1 MTMKNLFPL
10 IGMWITLGL
19 LAGCSKDAGS
29 PAANPPAASGPTAQP
44 AAAIGNA
51 LGSVKVGDQA
61 LCAICVVNDGTTAKE
76 EVKATLDYKGKTY
89 AFCSE
94 DEKAEFISSP
104 ARYAGGQ

>member
-1 MTMKNLFPL
+1 MK
-10 IGMWITLGL
+10 TLATLVGLTLAIGL
-19 LAGCSKDAGS
+19 LAGCSREAEA
-29 PAANPPAASGPTAQP
+29 PAAPAAPTAQP
-44 AAAIGNA
+44 AVVTGNA

-61 LCAICVVNDGTTAKE
+61 LCAICVVKDGTTAKE
-76 EVKATLDYKGKTY
+76 EVKATLDYRGKTY